1 MLSHTC
7 AAKGRIR
14 QENIRT
20 QQPIPPARSRKFGSS
35 MCAPGA
41 RRRWVR
47 EMDRGSIQWAIR
59 WFGFAKATSGRRP
72 LLAAR
77 NASYSKCA
85 ATLAGRNGRPM
96 DRSWLSL
103 RLAAITVSF
112 QSLTRVRIAC
122 DFFRRAWIVT
132 WRRAGRQ
139 TESELLSF
147 VCSI

>member
-1 MLSHTC
+1 RHG
-7 AAKGRIR
+7 AV
-14 QENIRT
+14 RT
-20 QQPIPPARSRKFGSS
+20 SLGESGCER
-35 MCAPGA
+35 GA
-41 RRRWVR
+41 RREWVS
-47 EMDRGSIQWAIR
+47 EGDRGAIQWAIR
-59 WFGFAKATSGRRP
+59 WFGFAKASSGRRP

-85 ATLAGRNGRPM
+85 AMLPGRNGRPM
-96 DRSWLSL
+96 DRSWLPL